1 LNPSNQNDP
10 PVTDASLADTST
22 DASLIEGF
30 FRNSPNFCPDASSPW
45 SQVPNHPKTCFLHGQ
60 GDWQSWISAFWQ
72 LPETII
78 IILNQEGFVIDWN
91 PLATRRFP
99 ILISQDQNISHHEV
113 WRHQI
118 HLNDTKNHSPRWIS
132 AYPPQTAIPHST
144 PFLYEQLFSNS
155 ADQIQAKQYI
165 QQVYNSRE
173 SRTFEQC
180 IPEPCEPEPC
190 TTLEASSLA
199 NLESSPQGILAD
211 PPASTPRQLST
222 CRWLVWTLHPVTN
235 PQEHVIGMIAIAQDV
250 TAQRHHEI
258 ALQKSEIRYRSIFEN
273 TLEGI
278 FQTAPDGSYLN
289 ANPALAK
296 LYGYSSPQEL
306 ITDLQDIS
314 QQLYLDQSQREDY
327 IQRID
332 KQGMVAGLEY
342 QVRRKDGKIIWL
354 SETSYAVRDNQGDVL
369 YYEGIV
375 EDITNRKKSE
385 EQQYFHA
392 FYDALTSLPN
402 RTLLLDRLE
411 LAIQEL
417 RTNPSQAFGVLLI
430 DFDRFKRVNDSLGH
444 GLGDRALV
452 ELGQRLVWHVRA
464 TDTVA
469 RLSSDEFAILL
480 YHVPSEAIILQI
492 AAELQAK
499 IRQPLQLD
507 HHEIFLTASIGAT
520 WCQHSEHLCSGNS
533 AEIILRQA
541 DTAMGVAKKFGR
553 DRSILFTPQMT
564 ENAISQLETA
574 AALHRGLERQE
585 FYLCYQPIIDLS
597 TGILVGFEAL
607 ARWDHPKRGFISPTE
622 FIPIAEDDGSIVA
635 LGTWALQEACRQL
648 KEWQQEGIV
657 DESVWVGANVAGKQ
671 FADPCL
677 VKIVQQALTD
687 NHLAP
692 ACLHLEIT
700 ESAIVENHNLVDQQL
715 HALKSLGLR
724 LGIDDFGTGYS
735 SLSRLLNFPIDI
747 LKIDRSFISG
757 DQDSQQ
763 RLAVVKTI
771 LNLANSLGLET
782 VAEGVETE
790 DQHACLMSLNCHYG
804 QGYRFAPALRP
815 QEVHHFPKQLPIP
828 SQVLKFPKN
837 KQACTSD

>member
-1 LNPSNQNDP
+1 MNPSNQNDP
-10 PVTDASLADTST
+10 PVADASLVDAST
-22 DASLIEGF
+22 DTSLIENYF
-30 FRNSPNFCPDASSPW
+30 KNSPNFCPDVSSQQADP
-45 SQVPNHPKTCFLHGQ
+45 PLHPKTCFLHWQ

-78 IILNQEGFVIDWN
+78 IILNQESLIIDWN
-91 PLATRRFP
+91 PLATTLFP
-99 ILISQDQNISHHEV
+99 VLISQHQNIRHHETWYHNV
-113 WRHQI
+113 DI
-118 HLNDTKNHSPRWIS
+118 NHVRNHPPRWVSAHPTHQTDIS
-132 AYPPQTAIPHST
+132 SEIPFH
-144 PFLYEQLFSNS
+144 YEQLFSDS
-155 ADQIQAKQYI
+155 VDRLQAKHCI
-165 QQVYNSRE
+165 QQVLNSNE
-173 SRTFEQC
+173 SHTFEQC
-180 IPEPCEPEPC
+180 A
-190 TTLEASSLA
+190 TSK
-199 NLESSPQGILAD
+199 ESPITSTESTSTELTSTK
-211 PPASTPRQLST
+211 ASTKTNIEPDSAF
-222 CRWLVWTLHPVTN
+222 RWLVWTLHPVSDA
-235 PQEHVIGMIAIAQDV
+235 QDHLIGMIAIARDV
-250 TAQRHHEI
+250 TTQRYHEI

-273 TLEGI
+273 ALEGI

-306 ITDLQDIS
+306 VADLQDIS
-314 QQLYLDQSQREDY
+314 QQLYLDRSQREDY
-327 IQRID
+327 IQRIEE
-332 KQGMVAGLEY
+332 QGMVIGLEY

-354 SETSYAVRDNQGDVL
+354 SENSYAVRDDQGNVL

-411 LAIQEL
+411 LAIQNLQE
-417 RTNPSQAFGVLLI
+417 NPNQTFGVLLI
-430 DFDRFKRVNDSLGH
+430 DFDHFKRINDSFGH
-444 GLGDRALV
+444 GLGDRVLI
-452 ELGQRLVWHVRA
+452 ELGRQLLWHVRS

-480 YHVPSEAIILQI
+480 DHVASETIILQI
-492 AAELQAK
+492 STELQAR

-520 WCQHSEHLCSGNS
+520 WCSQSEHLCNGNG

-541 DTAMGVAKKFGR
+541 DTAMGVAKKTGR

-585 FYLCYQPIIDLS
+585 FYLCYQPIVDLA
-597 TGILVGFEAL
+597 TGVLVGFEAL
-607 ARWDHPKRGFISPTE
+607 ARWDHPQRGFVSPTE
-622 FIPIAEDDGSIVA
+622 FIPIAEDNGSIVA

-648 KEWQQEGIV
+648 KAWQLEGIV
-657 DESVWVGANVAGKQ
+657 DDSVWVGANVAGKQ
-671 FADPCL
+671 FAEPCL
-677 VKIVQQALTD
+677 VTIVQQALAQ
-687 NHLAP
+687 NHLSP

-700 ESAIVENHNLVDQQL
+700 ESAIAENHDLVDEQL
-715 HALKSLGLR
+715 HALKNLGIR

-757 DQDSQQ
+757 NQDSQQ

-804 QGYRFAPALRP
+804 QGYRFAPALKP

-828 SQVLKFPKN
+828 SKAL
-837 KQACTSD
+837 QANLYGRACATD

>member
-1 LNPSNQNDP
+1 MNPSHQNDP
-10 PVTDASLADTST
+10 PVTETASIDASTDT
-22 DASLIEGF
+22 SLIENF
-30 FRNSPNFCPDASSPW
+30 FKNSPNFCSDSS
-45 SQVPNHPKTCFLHGQ
+45 SQLSDLPYHPKACSLHWQ
-60 GDWQSWISAFWQ
+60 GNWQSWISAFWQ

-78 IILNQEGFVIDWN
+78 VILDQEGFILDWN
-91 PLATRRFP
+91 PLATHLLPELTARFH
-99 ILISQDQNISHHEV
+99 NISHHKISY
-113 WRHQI
+113 HSLDI
-118 HLNDTKNHSPRWIS
+118 NHLSHREGTTYSQQTSISQDTSFH
-132 AYPPQTAIPHST
+132 YG
-144 PFLYEQLFSNS
+144 ELFG
-155 ADQIQAKQYI
+155 AQVDQVQAKECV
-165 QQVYNSRE
+165 QQVFGSRK
-173 SRTFEQC
+173 SHTFEQR
-180 IPEPCEPEPC
+180 
-190 TTLEASSLA
+190 TTSVRSPVVNTETSS
-199 NLESSPQGILAD
+199 EI
-211 PPASTPRQLST
+211 STEQDSCLR
-222 CRWLVWTLHPVTN
+222 CLVWTIHPVIDS
-235 PQEHVIGMIAIAQDV
+235 QDHVIGMIAIARDV
-250 TAQRHHEI
+250 TAQRYHEI

-273 TLEGI
+273 ALEGI

-296 LYGYSSPQEL
+296 LYGYPSPQEL
-306 ITDLQDIS
+306 IADLQDIS
-314 QQLYLDQSQREDY
+314 QQLYLDSSQREDY
-327 IQRID
+327 IQRIE
-332 KQGMVAGLEY
+332 KQGMVVGLEY

-354 SETSYAVRDNQGDVL
+354 SENSYAVRDDQGNVL

-375 EDITNRKKSE
+375 EDITTRKQSE

-392 FYDALTSLPN
+392 FYDALTNLPN
-402 RTLLLDRLE
+402 RTLLLDRLG
-411 LAIQEL
+411 LAIQDL
-417 RTNPSQAFGVLLI
+417 QADSSHTFGVLLV

-444 GLGDRALV
+444 GLGDRVLI
-452 ELGQRLVWHVRA
+452 ELGRRIMWHVRS

-480 YHVPSEAIILQI
+480 HHVSSEAIILQI

-507 HHEIFLTASIGAT
+507 RHEIFLTASIGAT
-520 WCQHSEHLCSGNS
+520 WCHQSDQLSNGNG

-541 DTAMGVAKKFGR
+541 DTAMGVAKKLGR
-553 DRSILFTPQMT
+553 DRSILFTPEMT

-585 FYLCYQPIIDLS
+585 FYLCYQPIVDLT
-597 TGILVGFEAL
+597 TGVLVGFEAL
-607 ARWDHPKRGFISPTE
+607 ARWDHPTRGFISPTE
-622 FIPIAEDDGSIVA
+622 FIPIAEDNGSIVA

-648 KEWQQEGIV
+648 KEWQHAGII
-657 DESVWVGANVAGKQ
+657 DASVWVGANVAGKQ

-677 VKIVQQALTD
+677 VKTVQQALAN
-687 NHLAP
+687 NHLSP

-700 ESAIVENHNLVDQQL
+700 ESAIAENDDLVDEQL
-715 HALKSLGLR
+715 HALKSLGIR

-757 DQDSQQ
+757 DRDSKQ

-771 LNLANSLGLET
+771 LNLASSLGLET

-804 QGYRFAPALRP
+804 QGYRFAPALKP

-828 SQVLKFPKN
+828 AKAFQGYPCG
-837 KQACTSD
+837 QACTAD